1 MFLAVVLRPSSI
13 LVLCE
18 YRKKEAILR
27 EVGGVI
33 RLRKRRNCRFQ
44 TKTDRFAKKFLLKL
58 NFKVFP
64 VKQEITLFSK
74 GQFRY
79 NQLSLR
85 EKIEVYYKYVRHVAC
100 LKRAAAVSL
109 QKASGAWNGHL
120 TALSQRAET

>member
-1 MFLAVVLRPSSI
+1 MPSNMFLAVVLRPSSI

-85 EKIEVYYKYVRHVAC
+85 EKIEASFERKNSKFVSVHARFFFFSFK
-100 LKRAAAVSL
+100 LNLVSL
-109 QKASGAWNGHL
+109 
-120 TALSQRAET
+120 